1 MAVCG
6 SYLAIFGG
14 RCDQI
19 YPIIKNVAL
28 NDLHLFNLLDY
39 SWTPVAMYGDLPS
52 SRWGHKICAAEHGSN
67 KLLLFGG
74 MDL

>member
-1 MAVCG
+1 
-6 SYLAIFGG
+6 
-14 RCDQI
+14 
-19 YPIIKNVAL
+19 VAL
-28 NDLHLFNLLDY
+28 KDLHLLNLSDY

-74 MDL
+74 MDLQSYASSVTHEIII